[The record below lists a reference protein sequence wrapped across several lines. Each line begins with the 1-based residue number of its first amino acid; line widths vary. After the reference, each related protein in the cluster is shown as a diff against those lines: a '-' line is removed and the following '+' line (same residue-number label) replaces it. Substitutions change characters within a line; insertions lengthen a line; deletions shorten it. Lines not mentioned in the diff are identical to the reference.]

1 METKELTPQLSV
13 AQQISAADLSS
24 LAQQGFR
31 TVINN
36 RPDGEAEGQPLS
48 AELAAEASRLG
59 LVYIEIPVSS
69 AGIINQNVSDFG
81 EQLASAET
89 PILAFCRTGTRSTT
103 LWALDAAITHE
114 VDHII
119 DTAKRAGYDL
129 SKSRERL
136 EAAKKG

>member
-13 AQQISAADLSS
+13 APQITPADLSL
-24 LAQQGFR
+24 LAQQGFK

-36 RPDGEAEGQPLS
+36 RPDGEAQGQPLS

-59 LVYIEIPVSS
+59 LGFIEVPVSS
-69 AGIINQNVSDFG
+69 TGITNQNISDFG
-81 EQLASAET
+81 EQLASAEKPT
-89 PILAFCRTGTRSTT
+89 LAFCRTGTRSTT
-103 LWALDAAITHE
+103 LWALDAAITQE

>member
-13 AQQISAADLSS
+13 APQITAADLAA

-48 AELAAEASRLG
+48 AELAAEASCQG
-59 LVYIEIPVSS
+59 LVFVEIPVSS
-69 AGIINQNVSDFG
+69 SGIINQNVSDFG
-81 EQLASAET
+81 EQLAAAET

-103 LWALDAAITHE
+103 LWALDAAITQE
-114 VDHII
+114 VEHII

-129 SKSRERL
+129 SKSRQGL
-136 EAAKKG
+136 EAAKKS